1 MLNKQLIKIGEN
13 AVKAANL
20 LSLLKE
26 KTKNKV
32 LKDFLIFIKKEKNK
46 IINANKVDIEK
57 AKKNKI
63 SENLINRLLINEKKI
78 NSIIHS
84 VQEVIKFKD
93 PTHKIVSK
101 WKRPNGLII
110 NKYTVPIGVI
120 GVIYEARPNVTADV
134 ATLCFKSGNAVILRG
149 GSEALM
155 TNKVI
160 SELFIKALKKNK
172 IDENCVQLIKNTDR
186 KLVDYL
192 LSKMDKYINVIIPRG
207 GKNLVKKVLEMS
219 SVPIIGHLEGLCH
232 VYIDKYANLE
242 MAKKITLNAK
252 MRNTSICGAA
262 ETLLVHKSCIKTHL
276 KPILQLLSI
285 SGCEIIGDAIV
296 KKNFKNSIIAKEQDW
311 KTEYLDSKIS
321 VKVVNNIE
329 EAIKH
334 INKYGTKHTES
345 IITENKKNAKLFLT
359 NVDSSIVLH
368 NASTQFADGGEFG
381 FGAEVGISTNK
392 LHPRGPVGLEQLTT
406 YKYII
411 EGNGQIRA

>member
-285 SGCEIIGDAIV
+285 SGCEIIGDSIV

-345 IITENKKNAKLFLT
+345 IITDNKKNAKLFLT

>member
-406 YKYII
+406 YKYIV

>member
-219 SVPIIGHLEGLCH
+219 SLPIIGHLEGLCH

-406 YKYII
+406 YKYIV